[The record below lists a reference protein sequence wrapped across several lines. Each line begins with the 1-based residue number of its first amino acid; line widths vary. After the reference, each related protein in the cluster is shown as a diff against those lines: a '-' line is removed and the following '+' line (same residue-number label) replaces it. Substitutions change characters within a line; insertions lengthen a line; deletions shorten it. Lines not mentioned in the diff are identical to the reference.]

1 MRKTALLT
9 AMLTAFAM
17 FALAPIFNLYAG
29 TLANVNLPDTVQAGS
44 TTLMLNGMGLRTKFM
59 VKVYVAGL
67 YLAQKSSDPQA
78 ILKADA
84 PKRIVMHFVRDVSKN
99 QLTDGFTESF
109 ENNTPDAAKTLKP
122 DIDRLFAALESV
134 KDGDEIV
141 FTYLPGTGTS
151 LAIAGKDKLT
161 IAAPAFSEMLFSV
174 WLGPK
179 PPNAALKKG
188 ILEQ

>member
-1 MRKTALLT
+1 MRKT
-9 AMLTAFAM
+9 AMLTAFAIL
-17 FALAPIFNLYAG
+17 ALASMFNLHAG
-29 TLANVNLPDTVQAGS
+29 TLASVTLPETVHAGNS
-44 TTLMLNGMGLRTKFM
+44 TLVLNGMGLRTKFM

-78 ILKADA
+78 ILKADV

-99 QLTDGFTESF
+99 QIADGFTESF
-109 ENNTPDAAKTLKP
+109 ENNMPEAAKTLKP
-122 DIDRLFAALESV
+122 DIDRLFAALEAA